1 MKKKRTI
8 GEQKIINFCKHHD
21 SLLNS
26 EIDSL
31 RKMRQLKQALMSDL
45 LTGKV
50 RVKYKEEKEE
60 VVNG

>member
-1 MKKKRTI
+1 
-8 GEQKIINFCKHHD
+8 
-21 SLLNS
+21 
-26 EIDSL
+26 
-31 RKMRQLKQALMSDL
+31 MRQLKRALMSDL